1 MTEVETAAT
10 TTQRTMPAEQVD
22 NEAMETV
29 APTMATTAIEVAADV
44 TVSPNDHTARGT
56 GASPANPTQTADD
69 ELESMAWWD
78 ALTPG
83 QQRAMM
89 KRFVVQP
96 PAPAPAPSTQ
106 QPIVIQ
112 APPSS
117 DQPRRRKMKRLH
129 IEDFSGK
136 SSESVEA
143 WLATIPQ
150 EVERQAGLGGDSW
163 TAEELYYEA
172 TAHLKDAASKW
183 LITLTEHMQPED
195 RNLSYLVRKM
205 RKKYGSRDNM
215 FRIQQRL
222 AARVQQPGERLSD
235 YAASLTNI
243 GFGKRIPA
251 ESYVEAFING
261 INNETTATQVRAYE
275 PQTLDEAVQFAED
288 KCGEYGEGFKVTD
301 WRVAKRRYRENREYG
316 EEGDASPPKK
326 KSTNE
331 AAEQLDWRQLGLGFG
346 GEEPPSFD
354 TNGKAVSGLAKTAKK
369 DPLSLAALQAL
380 MLVSAG
386 LGKDSAKATSGNLKA
401 AQARKIIEAEN
412 NSATGNQQPG
422 NDAAAG
428 TRWQGQNR
436 NGNTG
441 GGSSFNG
448 GGRGGGGRGFGGFG
462 GGRGRG
468 GRTGLENYGP
478 QDTRFILQR
487 KAESACNYC
496 GEVGHW
502 WRECHK
508 RLADEETAKRH
519 QTVPAVTS
527 DPGAN
532 GAAGKS
538 GGTDGQRGAAGVAT
552 GGEQKEA
559 LDAVKTET
567 KSRKR
572 ANEVCMPV
580 MMSPVDDDEFMPAK
594 KVRTKKQKLRAKLSL
609 SGGRTVSERRR
620 QRRASVNLAAVH
632 GILVS
637 KLRERREERAKV
649 LRKQMGAYGAVTTYG
664 AVITYGHFK

>member
-1 MTEVETAAT
+1 
-10 TTQRTMPAEQVD
+10 
-22 NEAMETV
+22 
-29 APTMATTAIEVAADV
+29 
-44 TVSPNDHTARGT
+44 
-56 GASPANPTQTADD
+56 
-69 ELESMAWWD
+69 
-78 ALTPG
+78 
-83 QQRAMM
+83 
-89 KRFVVQP
+89 
-96 PAPAPAPSTQ
+96 
-106 QPIVIQ
+106 
-112 APPSS
+112 
-117 DQPRRRKMKRLH
+117 MKRLH

-163 TAEELYYEA
+163 TAEELYYGA

-251 ESYVEAFING
+251 ESYVKAFING

-288 KCGEYGEGFKVTD
+288 NCGEYGEGFKVTD

-346 GEEPPSFD
+346 GEEPSSFD

-448 GGRGGGGRGFGGFG
+448 AGRGGGGRGFGGFG

-478 QDTRFILQR
+478 QDTRPILQR

-527 DPGAN
+527 DPGAS
-532 GAAGKS
+532 GAAV
-538 GGTDGQRGAAGVAT
+538 AA
-552 GGEQKEA
+552 
-559 LDAVKTET
+559 
-567 KSRKR
+567 
-572 ANEVCMPV
+572 
-580 MMSPVDDDEFMPAK
+580 
-594 KVRTKKQKLRAKLSL
+594 
-609 SGGRTVSERRR
+609 
-620 QRRASVNLAAVH
+620 
-632 GILVS
+632 
-637 KLRERREERAKV
+637 
-649 LRKQMGAYGAVTTYG
+649 TTTAPG
-664 AVITYGHFK
+664 N

>member
-1 MTEVETAAT
+1 MAKRAARAARRSSTPTSSTTPTSAT
-10 TTQRTMPAEQVD
+10 TRRSSTTP
-22 NEAMETV
+22 V
-29 APTMATTAIEVAADV
+29 APRKTRQPRTRIRLNTGDGNGGNDEVAVSSSVTIAPAGDDGSGDSSDDDAEDDASRAGGQRSDGNGGADNGNNSNRGGGGRDGR
-44 TVSPNDHTARGT
+44 SPNDHTARGT

-117 DQPRRRKMKRLH
+117 DQPRRHKMKRLH

-163 TAEELYYEA
+163 TAEELYYGA
-172 TAHLKDAASKW
+172 TAHLRDAASKW

-316 EEGDASPPKK
+316 EEGDASPSKK

-448 GGRGGGGRGFGGFG
+448 GGRGGGGRGFGG
-462 GGRGRG
+462 GRGRG

-478 QDTRFILQR
+478 QDTRPIFQR

-532 GAAGKS
+532 GAAV
-538 GGTDGQRGAAGVAT
+538 TAT
-552 GGEQKEA
+552 
-559 LDAVKTET
+559 
-567 KSRKR
+567 
-572 ANEVCMPV
+572 
-580 MMSPVDDDEFMPAK
+580 
-594 KVRTKKQKLRAKLSL
+594 
-609 SGGRTVSERRR
+609 
-620 QRRASVNLAAVH
+620 
-632 GILVS
+632 
-637 KLRERREERAKV
+637 
-649 LRKQMGAYGAVTTYG
+649 TTAPG
-664 AVITYGHFK
+664 N

>member
-1 MTEVETAAT
+1 
-10 TTQRTMPAEQVD
+10 
-22 NEAMETV
+22 
-29 APTMATTAIEVAADV
+29 
-44 TVSPNDHTARGT
+44 
-56 GASPANPTQTADD
+56 
-69 ELESMAWWD
+69 
-78 ALTPG
+78 
-83 QQRAMM
+83 
-89 KRFVVQP
+89 
-96 PAPAPAPSTQ
+96 
-106 QPIVIQ
+106 
-112 APPSS
+112 
-117 DQPRRRKMKRLH
+117 MKRLH

-163 TAEELYYEA
+163 TAEELYYGA

-195 RNLSYLVRKM
+195 RTLSYLVRKM

-222 AARVQQPGERLSD
+222 AAKVQQPGERLSD

-316 EEGDASPPKK
+316 EEGDATPPKK

-462 GGRGRG
+462 GGSGRG

-478 QDTRFILQR
+478 QDTRPIFQR

-496 GEVGHW
+496 GEAGGSRKGLTSSGW
-502 WRECHK
+502 
-508 RLADEETAKRH
+508 EEKCSDQKKSTDVRSGGTAT
-519 QTVPAVTS
+519 Q
-527 DPGAN
+527 
-532 GAAGKS
+532 GKS
-538 GGTDGQRGAAGVAT
+538 GGTDGQRGAAGAAT
-552 GGEQKEA
+552 GGEQKDA

-580 MMSPVDDDEFMPAK
+580 MMNPVDDVEFMPAK
-594 KVRTKKQKLRAKLSL
+594 KGRTKKQKLRAKLSL
-609 SGGRTVSERRR
+609 SGGRAVSERRR

-637 KLRERREERAKV
+637 ELRERREERAKV